1 MFLSILRQ
9 FVVLIL
15 GLAVFLNANAD
26 DSFFDDDIVFDESDG
41 ELDEWSDDSDIFG
54 EETSIKEK
62 RLSWLDL
69 GVTQKW
75 GFNPASD
82 YSTTKERTEIT
93 LGTSGSVSD
102 SGYGEVELKA
112 TKFWPSDSNYS
123 TEKSDLEVEK
133 AFLQFSFDDWSTKIG
148 KYTIGWGEL
157 EGGALDVVNP
167 SGGLTDPSMIP
178 QWFMSA
184 TRYFDTSDLSFF
196 YNSNPEISKSKLLV
210 LKNDTYDEFGVR
222 YGMSSEGSDMAFYLG
237 ELIPND
243 ALINLTDG
251 LVYAT
256 PYQLIGFG
264 MNKAFNEYLLKFDI
278 AYKNNIQQ
286 NRTGKFIK
294 VDRLDWDL
302 AFDIQ
307 NDDRQ
312 WLISINSQYLLDFAD
327 DYLTPTVLGGA
338 VNTKRNNMNYMASV
352 SDKFGDSDWTWGLS
366 NVIASNNDLSLSS
379 ATLDWDINDQWQASF
394 SGTYI
399 DAKDNRAF
407 AVLDDY
413 QRVNLEIKYQY

>member
-1 MFLSILRQ
+1 MFISILRQ

-15 GLAVFLNANAD
+15 GLAVFLNAYAD
-26 DSFFDDDIVFDESDG
+26 DSFFDDDIVFDESEG
-41 ELDEWSDDSDIFG
+41 ELDEWSDDDDIFG
-54 EETSIKEK
+54 EETSIEEK

-82 YSTTKERTEIT
+82 YSTIKERTEIT

-167 SGGLTDPSMIP
+167 SGGLTNPSMIP

-184 TRYFDTSDLSFF
+184 TRYFDNSDLSFF

-222 YGMSSEGSDMAFYLG
+222 YG
-237 ELIPND
+237 
-243 ALINLTDG
+243 
-251 LVYAT
+251 
-256 PYQLIGFG
+256 
-264 MNKAFNEYLLKFDI
+264 NE
-278 AYKNNIQQ
+278 Q
-286 NRTGKFIK
+286 
-294 VDRLDWDL
+294 
-302 AFDIQ
+302 
-307 NDDRQ
+307 
-312 WLISINSQYLLDFAD
+312 
-327 DYLTPTVLGGA
+327 
-338 VNTKRNNMNYMASV
+338 
-352 SDKFGDSDWTWGLS
+352 
-366 NVIASNNDLSLSS
+366 
-379 ATLDWDINDQWQASF
+379 
-394 SGTYI
+394 
-399 DAKDNRAF
+399 
-407 AVLDDY
+407 
-413 QRVNLEIKYQY
+413 

>member
-1 MFLSILRQ
+1 MFFSILRQ

-15 GLAVFLNANAD
+15 GLAVFLNAYAD
-26 DSFFDDDIVFDESDG
+26 DSFFDDDIVFDESEG

-237 ELIPND
+237 ELVPND

-286 NRTGKFIK
+286 NQTGKFIK

-327 DYLTPTVLGGA
+327 DYLTPTAVGGA
-338 VNTKRNNMNYMASV
+338 VNAKRNNMNYMASV

>member
-1 MFLSILRQ
+1 MFFSILRQ

-15 GLAVFLNANAD
+15 GLAVFLNAYAD
-26 DSFFDDDIVFDESDG
+26 DSFFDDDIVFDESEG

-237 ELIPND
+237 ELVPND

-251 LVYAT
+251 VVYAT
-256 PYQLIGFG
+256 PYQLLGFG
-264 MNKAFNEYLLKFDI
+264 MNKAFDDFLLKFDV
-278 AYKNNIQQ
+278 AYKNNIHH
-286 NRTGKFIK
+286 NRTGQFIK
-294 VDRLDWDL
+294 VDRLDWSL
-302 AFDIQ
+302 AFDVQ
-307 NDDRQ
+307 NNDRQ
-312 WLISINSQYLLDFAD
+312 WLISINSQYLMDYES
-327 DYLTPTVLGGA
+327 DYLAPSILGVG
-338 VNTKRNNMNYMASV
+338 VSTKRNNMSYMLSV
-352 SDKFGDSDWTWGLS
+352 SDKFGDSDWKWGLS
-366 NVIASNNDLSLSS
+366 NVISSNNDLNQSS
-379 ATLDWDINDQWQASF
+379 ATLEWDINDQWQASF

-399 DAKDNRAF
+399 DAKDDRAF
-407 AVLDDY
+407 ASLDDY
-413 QRVNLEIKYQY
+413 QSVNLEIKYQY

>member
-15 GLAVFLNANAD
+15 GLAVFINAYAD

-286 NRTGKFIK
+286 NQTGKFIK

-327 DYLTPTVLGGA
+327 DYLTPTALGGA
-338 VNTKRNNMNYMASV
+338 VNAKRNNMNYMASV

>member
-15 GLAVFLNANAD
+15 GLAVFLNTYAD

-82 YSTTKERTEIT
+82 YSTTKERTEMT

-286 NRTGKFIK
+286 NQTGKFIK